1 MRHQVGFEELAS
13 ITTETTLDNMKVG
26 ECFIAVRTIGAPHR
40 WPVYQKTA
48 TGYVCL
54 EDGKS
59 TLPHQFEGYEVRRL
73 KAGL

>member
-1 MRHQVGFEELAS
+1 MRPHISFEEIES
-13 ITTETTLDNMKVG
+13 TSTPTTLDNMKVG
-26 ECFIAVRTIGAPHR
+26 DCFIAVRTIGAPHP

-59 TLPHQFEGYEVRRL
+59 TLPYQFEGYEVRRL